1 MQFALTYAP
10 NVFDTRGKLMGRQS
24 AGLGFLRAA
33 LEAQPER
40 IWCYALNRQSA
51 ELFGRDAQALSSTP
65 PELRFIPWSE
75 PAKLAQAGLLYRADP
90 GIGDDAWRRQQMAAP
105 RSYSLCGVTHTLSS
119 QGAMTT
125 LANLPLA
132 PLYSWDALICTS
144 TVARDVTR
152 ALLET
157 QIEHLR
163 ARLGATRFTLPQL
176 PMIPLGVHG
185 ADFVFSADQRTAARA
200 ALQLGP
206 DDVAALFVG
215 RLSFHAKAHPM
226 PMFLG
231 LEQAAQRT
239 GKPISLILFGQAP
252 SEAVA
257 SAFESEARRFAP
269 SVRLLRLDG
278 ADDLN
283 RERAWA
289 AADLF
294 TSLSDNIQETFGLTP
309 LEAMAA
315 GLPVVVSDWDGY
327 KDTVRDGVDGFR
339 VATHMPPP
347 GAGAILADRF
357 DQHVDNYDVYVGSV
371 SQFVAVDVEAA
382 ADAYEKLVADPEL
395 RRRMGAAGRRRVAE
409 LFDWRVV
416 FRRYQALWEE
426 LAERRRADPNTTP
439 ELANARRPDRPDP
452 FALFRTY
459 PTRALSWTS
468 RVRLRPGIEPSAAGD
483 RRVLASVNYSAPV
496 LPPEALVAQI
506 LATLENEA
514 ANLSAIAAAHPDMP
528 RTQLFLAIA
537 WLLKMGIVTLEPEK
551 G

>member
-33 LEAQPER
+33 LDAQPER

-51 ELFGRDAQALSSTP
+51 EAFGRDAQALAPTP

-75 PAKLAQAGLLYRADP
+75 TAKLAQAGLLYRADP
-90 GIGDDAWRRQQMAAP
+90 GIADDAWRRQQTAAP
-105 RSYSLCGVTHTLSS
+105 RSYSVCGVTHTLSS

-132 PLYSWDALICTS
+132 PLYSWDAVICTS

-185 ADFVFSADQRTAARA
+185 ADFVFSADQRAAARA
-200 ALQLGP
+200 ALELGP

-215 RLSFHAKAHPM
+215 RLTFHAKAHPM

-231 LEQAAQRT
+231 LERAAQRT
-239 GKPISLILFGQAP
+239 GKSVTLILFGQAP
-252 SEAVA
+252 SEAIA

-278 ADDLN
+278 SNDLN

-327 KDTVRDGVDGFR
+327 KDTVRDGIDGFR
-339 VATHMPPP
+339 VPVHMPPP
-347 GAGAILADRF
+347 GAGAVLADRF
-357 DQHVDNYDVYVGSV
+357 DQYVDNYDIYIGSV

-382 ADAYEKLVADPEL
+382 ADAYAKLVADPEL
-395 RRRMGAAGRRRVAE
+395 RRQMGEAGRRRVAE

-416 FRRYQALWEE
+416 FRRYEALWEE
-426 LAERRRADPNTTP
+426 LAERRRSDPDTAP
-439 ELANARRPDRPDP
+439 EPGNARRPDRPDP
-452 FALFRTY
+452 FTLFRTY
-459 PTRALSWTS
+459 PTKTLDSSTQISISPGATAKEALE
-468 RVRLRPGIEPSAAGD
+468 RQG
-483 RRVLASVNYSAPV
+483 LASVGYAKEL
-496 LPPEALVAQI
+496 LPTEGLLAQI
-506 LATLENEA
+506 FAALESGSQTMAALSATHPDIHRATLA
-514 ANLSAIAAAHPDMP
+514 
-528 RTQLFLAIA
+528 RAIA
-537 WLLKMGIVTLEPEK
+537 WLAKMGFVKLV
-551 G
+551 